1 LLLLKRLQN
10 PRHRLTAALQ
20 FSNYLHKKFS
30 VKKIIL
36 LASFIGCSIFALAQT
51 DSSAK
56 ALPKFETIPS
66 FTIYT
71 LPDSTVF
78 SNKDLYKNKPFVI
91 MFFSPDCEHCQK
103 EMKELLAYKEELK
116 NIRILMASPGSY
128 PMIKQFYQDYGVAS
142 MPNIKMGHDDN
153 FALGSIFQLRTFPSI
168 FVYDQQGKL
177 SKAFVGNIGVPA
189 ILDAAK

>member
-1 LLLLKRLQN
+1 M
-10 PRHRLTAALQ
+10 
-20 FSNYLHKKFS
+20 KKL
-30 VKKIIL
+30 IL
-36 LASFIGCSIFALAQT
+36 FASFIGCSIIALSQT

-66 FTIYT
+66 FAIYS

-78 SNKDLYKNKPFVI
+78 SNKDLHKNKPFII

-177 SKAFVGNIGVPA
+177 SKAFVGNISVPA